1 MNKVDDLFMTR
12 TRRTFTPEF
21 KLQMVRLFKNEKS
34 KYDIVR
40 EYDLTPS
47 TLDKWVKNHQNS
59 GSFNTVD
66 NLTVDEKEL
75 RKLCKESRQLKM
87 ENDILKQTALI
98 MGKNRSHLK
107 ECISIFSISISNV
120 QSPENTKKYLLRL
133 NKTNSKQ
140 T

>member
-1 MNKVDDLFMTR
+1 MNKVGDLFMTR

-21 KLQMVRLFKNEKS
+21 KLQMVRLFENEKS
-34 KYDIVR
+34 KYEIVR

-47 TLDKWVKNHQNS
+47 ALDKWIKNHQNS

-87 ENDILKQTALI
+87 RNDILKQTALI
-98 MGKNRSHLK
+98 MGKK
-107 ECISIFSISISNV
+107 
-120 QSPENTKKYLLRL
+120 
-133 NKTNSKQ
+133 
-140 T
+140 

>member
-87 ENDILKQTALI
+87 ENDIFKQTALI
-98 MGKNRSHLK
+98 MGQK
-107 ECISIFSISISNV
+107 
-120 QSPENTKKYLLRL
+120 
-133 NKTNSKQ
+133 
-140 T
+140 